1 MKEGWTYKKLG
12 EICFIERGG
21 SPRPI
26 QQYITNR
33 ADGLNWIKI
42 GDAVEGSKY
51 INSTKE
57 KIIPEGLK
65 KTRFVHKGDFILSN
79 SMSFG
84 KPYILGIDGCIHD
97 GWLVIRDNNKIF
109 DKTFLYY
116 LLSSPNMYQEFKR
129 LAVGGVV
136 NNLNSNLVRNVVIPI
151 PPLAEQERIV
161 AELDLLSSIID
172 KKKAQLKE
180 LDQLAQSIFYTMF
193 GDPITNE
200 KGWEVKKMGEIGE
213 LQRGSGLSKKD
224 LIENGFPCILYGQI
238 HTRFGAYTKKHIAC
252 IPQDLV
258 RTAKIAHFGDVIM
271 AITSEDVE
279 GSCKSVAWMGDYDI
293 AIGSDAAIYRHNING
308 IYVSYYTQTKAF
320 YFEKAKYAK
329 GFKVTHISTKEIA
342 TIPIPLPPLPLQ
354 QEFAD
359 KVEAIERQKSLI
371 QQSIVET
378 QTLFDS
384 RMEHWFN

>member
-1 MKEGWTYKKLG
+1 
-12 EICFIERGG
+12 
-21 SPRPI
+21 
-26 QQYITNR
+26 
-33 ADGLNWIKI
+33 
-42 GDAVEGSKY
+42 
-51 INSTKE
+51 
-57 KIIPEGLK
+57 
-65 KTRFVHKGDFILSN
+65 
-79 SMSFG
+79 MSFG

-136 NNLNSNLVRNVVIPI
+136 NNLNSNLVRNVVVPI

-180 LDQLAQSIFYTMF
+180 LDQLAQSIFYDMF

-200 KGWEVKKMGEIGE
+200 KGWEVKKLGEVCLLKAGKAIRAAELKEKADNTFPCYGGNGIRGYINKVSHKNDLPIIGRQGALCGNVNYAKAPFYATE
-213 LQRGSGLSKKD
+213 HAVVVTP
-224 LIENGFPCILYGQI
+224 LIEMNIKWLYNELKLLQLEQYAHGVAQPGIAVSDLSPISFPI
-238 HTRFGAYTKKHIAC
+238 
-252 IPQDLV
+252 
-258 RTAKIAHFGDVIM
+258 
-271 AITSEDVE
+271 
-279 GSCKSVAWMGDYDI
+279 
-293 AIGSDAAIYRHNING
+293 
-308 IYVSYYTQTKAF
+308 
-320 YFEKAKYAK
+320 
-329 GFKVTHISTKEIA
+329 
-342 TIPIPLPPLPLQ
+342 PPLPLQ
-354 QEFAD
+354 QEFAS
-359 KVEAIERQKSLI
+359 KIEAIERQKSLI